1 MMFRNMEV
9 YVDYKAI
16 GARIKQARQRKHIT
30 QGAVA
35 QITGLSTPHISNIE
49 TGNTKLGLP
58 TIISLANVLGV
69 SVDELLCD
77 SVTHSENIFRK
88 ELADV
93 LNDCTVDELHIISEL
108 AKVIKKAEIN
118 QIKKPRIRRT
128 KAQILADRAAAE
140 EAARKAEAAAKEG

>member
-88 ELADV
+88 ELADI
-93 LNDCTVDELHIISEL
+93 LNDCTVDELHII
-108 AKVIKKAEIN
+108 N
-118 QIKKPRIRRT
+118 G
-128 KAQILADRAAAE
+128 ADQGDQ
-140 EAARKAEAAAKEG
+140 EG